1 MFFEIISLII
11 MINYF
16 LLNFYVAFSMSSK
29 DMKSDFIDNQILVG
43 KIISNIF
50 FIPAWFMKCL
60 RFVILTTI
68 A

>member
-11 MINYF
+11 IINYF

-29 DMKSDFIDNQILVG
+29 SMKSNFIDNQILVG

-60 RFVILTTI
+60 RFIILTTI